1 MFGIV
6 ISGIIGGSIAYAL
19 DANKKYNETKEF
31 EKLYGLLNNNPLIK
45 NIKKQGSKI
54 SFQIND
60 IIYNFISYFSHGS
73 IILIYNKKSIT
84 FKNYNEFFNYLKNL
98 SY

>member
-19 DANKKYNETKEF
+19 DTNKKYNEIKEF

-45 NIKKQGSKI
+45 NIKKQGSKN
-54 SFQIND
+54 Q
-60 IIYNFISYFSHGS
+60 FS
-73 IILIYNKKSIT
+73 NK
-84 FKNYNEFFNYLKNL
+84 
-98 SY
+98 